1 MIKVLLADD
10 SAFMRKVISDIIGQ
24 FNNVEVT
31 KIVRNGALA
40 VAAVENESF
49 DVVILDVEMP
59 VMDGIN
65 ALKAIKNIQDV
76 PVIMLSALNNQ
87 ALTIAALE
95 YGAFDFIE
103 KPINLHQI
111 DPLWLTMF
119 EEQIIA
125 STDNHDAHL
134 GQKDPRT
141 IYTDTQQNISPEI
154 IVIGASTGGPKA
166 LLQLIQALPAKIKI
180 PILIVQHMPKGFTT
194 HFANRLNEFTTNRV
208 YEAADGM
215 VIENAVYLA
224 PGDFHMELSGGRVKL
239 NSKPKMHGTRP
250 AVDYLFKSVAS
261 QYGQR
266 VTAFLLT
273 GMGHDG
279 ADGMA
284 QIKQHGGYNIV
295 QDEATCVVY
304 GMPKSAVALN
314 VVDEE
319 LSLTAIG
326 AKLNQFVGA

>member
-10 SAFMRKVISDIIGQ
+10 SAFMRKVISDIITRFPG
-24 FNNVEVT
+24 VEVT

-40 VAAVENESF
+40 VEAVQTEIF

-59 VMDGIN
+59 VMDGLT
-65 ALKAIKNIQDV
+65 ALKGIKAVRDI

-95 YGAFDFIE
+95 AGAFDFIE
-103 KPINLHQI
+103 KPLNLHAI
-111 DPLWLTMF
+111 DPEWLMMF
-119 EEQIIA
+119 ADQIIA
-125 STDNHDAHL
+125 STK
-134 GQKDPRT
+134 QKGVGPARVS
-141 IYTDTQQNISPEI
+141 QPAMVHPAAVEPAI

-166 LLQLIQALPAKIKI
+166 LLQLIQGLPAKLKM

-194 HFANRLNEFTTNRV
+194 HFANRLHEFTANNV

-215 VIENAVYLA
+215 IVENAIYLA
-224 PGDFHMELSGGRVKL
+224 PGDYHMEIIGGRIKL
-239 NSKPKMHGTRP
+239 HQAEKMHGTRP
-250 AVDYLFKSVAS
+250 AVDYLFKSAAA
-261 QYGQR
+261 QYGAR

-284 QIKQHGGYNIV
+284 TIKQHGGYNIT
-295 QDEATCVVY
+295 QDEATCIVY
-304 GMPKSAVALN
+304 GMPKSAVALK

-319 LSLTAIG
+319 LSLAAIST
-326 AKLNQFVGA
+326 KLNQLVGA